1 MPSNKQRVNLT
12 LDDDTYEMLSCASKL
27 TGVPV
32 AGIVTR
38 FLGAHMVELSEFL
51 RWLEA
56 QDKGSRKHEFG
67 KNFLISYGPETLK
80 QAIEQIDPTWKFAS
94 DLFEEGLT
102 KDPLS
107 TEAAAQVSEKEE

>member
-1 MPSNKQRVNLT
+1 MPSTKQRVNLT

-38 FLGAHMVELSEFL
+38 FLGAHMEELSEFM

-56 QDKGSRKHEFG
+56 QEEESRKHKFG
-67 KNFLISYGPETLK
+67 KNFLISYGPETLIE
-80 QAIEQIDPTWKFAS
+80 AIRQIDPAWKFAS
-94 DLFEEGLT
+94 ELFEEGLT
-102 KDPLS
+102 KDSLS
-107 TEAAAQVSEKEE
+107 TEAAAPVSKTEE